1 MMFVYPAFIWALA
14 AVAIPIIIHLFNFR
28 RYKKVYFTNVRFLKE
43 LQHQSKSK
51 SRLREILVLIARCL
65 AIACLVMAFAQPII
79 KDKNL
84 NVVNTGAKAVSIYID
99 NSFSMENVNKQGP
112 LLEIAKTKAK
122 EIIKA
127 FGNGDKFQIITND
140 FEGKHQRFNSK
151 EDAVSLVDEV
161 KISSAVRVV
170 SDVLNRQNEF
180 LGSSTLPNKKVYA
193 LSDVQKTTFNLEE
206 IKNDTSIKITIL
218 PLKANEINNIYIDSC
233 WFETPLQQKGF
244 IQKLHATIVNY
255 GNSNLEIGSAKLFLN
270 KEQIAISSFSVEAN
284 SKTEI
289 QFTFECKKEGV
300 NYGYI
305 KIEDFP
311 ITFDD
316 ELYFAFNSKVNVA
329 VCLINGKEQGLDNS
343 LSTLFKTDSL
353 FKLNSFLEQAIDYS
367 AFKASDVVVL
377 NQLVDLSSGLMAEL
391 LKFRDGGGSIVFI
404 PAQNANLVSY
414 NEGFSILQLPNL
426 ALLDSSNLKVDKIEL
441 ASKFYAGV
449 FEKVNDRLNLPLVTK
464 HYKLI
469 KTSNIDFESILLLQ
483 NSDALLGLSKKSNS
497 SVYLFSSPLNEKCTN
512 FSKHALFVPTFY
524 QICFGSLKS
533 VPLSYHVSSNVV
545 ISVKNDVASVDQPA
559 HIKQVNGQL
568 DVIPEARSIN
578 NAVSLFTQRQIN
590 APGFFEVTR
599 NNSLLLPLAFNYS
612 RKESNLL
619 CLSNDELKKIIEDK
633 SFNNVDVIEDLS
645 GDITSQI
652 LQGAEGKKLWKIFII
667 LTLLFIGLE
676 ITLLRFLK

>member
-84 NVVNTGAKAVSIYID
+84 SVVNTGAKAVSINID
-99 NSFSMENVNKQGP
+99 NSFSMVNVNKQGP

-161 KISSAVRVV
+161 KISSAVRVF

-193 LSDVQKTTFNLEE
+193 LSDAQKTTFNLED
-206 IKNDTSIKITIL
+206 IKNDTSIKITVL

-300 NYGYI
+300 NY
-305 KIEDFP
+305 
-311 ITFDD
+311 
-316 ELYFAFNSKVNVA
+316 
-329 VCLINGKEQGLDNS
+329 NG
-343 LSTLFKTDSL
+343 
-353 FKLNSFLEQAIDYS
+353 A
-367 AFKASDVVVL
+367 
-377 NQLVDLSSGLMAEL
+377 
-391 LKFRDGGGSIVFI
+391 
-404 PAQNANLVSY
+404 
-414 NEGFSILQLPNL
+414 
-426 ALLDSSNLKVDKIEL
+426 
-441 ASKFYAGV
+441 
-449 FEKVNDRLNLPLVTK
+449 RL
-464 HYKLI
+464 
-469 KTSNIDFESILLLQ
+469 
-483 NSDALLGLSKKSNS
+483 
-497 SVYLFSSPLNEKCTN
+497 TN
-512 FSKHALFVPTFY
+512 
-524 QICFGSLKS
+524 KS
-533 VPLSYHVSSNVV
+533 V
-545 ISVKNDVASVDQPA
+545 
-559 HIKQVNGQL
+559 
-568 DVIPEARSIN
+568 
-578 NAVSLFTQRQIN
+578 
-590 APGFFEVTR
+590 
-599 NNSLLLPLAFNYS
+599 
-612 RKESNLL
+612 
-619 CLSNDELKKIIEDK
+619 
-633 SFNNVDVIEDLS
+633 
-645 GDITSQI
+645 
-652 LQGAEGKKLWKIFII
+652 
-667 LTLLFIGLE
+667 
-676 ITLLRFLK
+676 